1 MESGKF
7 NRFKDLQWFS
17 AISKHPILIGGAG
30 GIGSW
35 LTFLLTRAGANVI
48 FVFDHDLIEEHNL
61 GGQLFFNTAIGASKV
76 NGLKEVCLKL
86 SQARGLNILNQKYES
101 NSDANPV
108 MFSAFDNMQ
117 ARRDMFTNW
126 LNQPNP
132 GIFIDGRLAAETFQ
146 IFCVTPDKA
155 EEYDKTLFDDSEVD
169 DAPCTAKQT
178 SHMAAMIAAQMVGYY
193 TNWVAN
199 KESGMDVRAV
209 PFFSEYALALDYVNH
224 EYKL

>member
-1 MESGKF
+1 
-7 NRFKDLQWFS
+7 
-17 AISKHPILIGGAG
+17 
-30 GIGSW
+30 
-35 LTFLLTRAGANVI
+35 
-48 FVFDHDLIEEHNL
+48 
-61 GGQLFFNTAIGASKV
+61 
-76 NGLKEVCLKL
+76 
-86 SQARGLNILNQKYES
+86 
-101 NSDANPV
+101 